1 MKKMRDMGVCLRS
14 LCAVLLVLLAAVAC
28 KPDSMQSGMSLR
40 FTFTFEGQPLRMD
53 GRTYTL
59 ASGEKIKVNDI
70 HYFVSDVVLVDYAGK
85 RVKFEDD
92 ARNVHYVGTELEG
105 SLTWRSSRELPT
117 GVYDYVEFVYGLD
130 SVRNVSHTFRN
141 PPESLMFWP
150 EVLGGGYHY
159 MQINGYWGDAG
170 DTACARPFGL
180 HTGIG
185 TEQGEQEAVS
195 AYFQNFVKLTDT
207 LRFFLVEDG
216 DKTLTLNMEVA
227 EWFRNPH
234 EWRFSQYG
242 GSIMQNPEAQR
253 VLRDNAA
260 SVFELNKQQT
270 AKGNRIK
277 YE

>member
-1 MKKMRDMGVCLRS
+1 MLKMRNMKLTLRG
-14 LCAVLLVLLAAVAC
+14 LCAGLCVSLLAVSC
-28 KPDSMQSGMSLR
+28 KPEPMQTGVSLR
-40 FTFTFEGQPLRMD
+40 FTFTFGDESLRVGD
-53 GRTYTL
+53 RVYTI
-59 ASGEKIKVNDI
+59 ASGERIVVSDFR
-70 HYFVSDVVLVDYAGK
+70 YFVSDVVLVDCDGN

-92 ARNVHYVGTELEG
+92 DRNVHYVDSESGE

-130 SVRNVSHTFRN
+130 SVRNVSHGFRN

-170 DTACARPFGL
+170 DTACTKTYGL

-185 TEQGEQEAVS
+185 TERDEAGEGKG
-195 AYFQNFVKLTDT
+195 YFHNYVKLTDT
-207 LRFFLVEDG
+207 LRFFLVDG
-216 DKTLTLNMEVA
+216 QDKTLTLNMDVA

-234 EWRFSQYG
+234 EWRFSHYG
-242 GSIMQNPEAQR
+242 GSVMQNPEAQR

-260 SVFELNKQQT
+260 SVFDVRE
-270 AKGNRIK
+270 
-277 YE
+277 